1 VGTEIALGGLQTK
14 VRSVTSLDTGQPVSF
29 TQTKDRLVKTGLP
42 ERCPDRIAGIAVLKI
57 EFAAPP
63 RQVLGPGC
71 VVI

>member
-1 VGTEIALGGLQTK
+1 MK
-14 VRSVTSLDTGQPVSF
+14 
-29 TQTKDRLVKTGLP
+29 GLP